1 MDCMEGEETDGD
13 DVADMINKVS
23 SQEGTVSF
31 EDFLGIFKQT
41 DTGNENIEDLIL
53 NQYDDL

>member
-1 MDCMEGEETDGD
+1 MEGEETDGD